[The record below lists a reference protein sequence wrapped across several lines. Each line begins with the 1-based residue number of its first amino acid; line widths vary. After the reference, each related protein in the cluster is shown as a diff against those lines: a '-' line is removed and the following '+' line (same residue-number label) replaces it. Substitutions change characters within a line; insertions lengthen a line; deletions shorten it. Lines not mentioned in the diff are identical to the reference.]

1 LRDKTLQDHYS
12 PGSTFKTITAIAAL
26 EEGVI
31 DENTKIRCGG
41 SIKVGKHVYHCWQ
54 RHGHGD
60 INVVTALTQSCDV
73 FFYRAAQKLKS
84 VDDLAKWATRLGL
97 GKKTDINLAREVP
110 GLIPTEEWKRKR
122 FGQEWNAGETL
133 SVAIGQ
139 SFVLTTALQ
148 LANTYAAIGNG
159 GTLWKPYIVKEIE
172 SYEGQVEKEYKPE
185 KLSDFRLKPKTL
197 ELVKQGLWG
206 AVNSPHGT
214 AHSQRIPGIDFAG
227 KTGTVQTVRV
237 AAEKIYQKCESLK
250 FRDRYNGV
258 FAGMAP
264 LKDPVIAVA
273 VIGEHVCHGATG
285 AGPIAR
291 AVIKTYLEK
300 YYPKIYGEQAIA
312 ERLKKEGKS
321 EAANP
326 YETRDEDDVI
336 VNEAPD
342 LPTSAAPAPLAPAP
356 NTKPIDDTKPAI
368 PANDTPAEEDDAP
381 SDGGGD

>member
-1 LRDKTLQDHYS
+1 
-12 PGSTFKTITAIAAL
+12 
-26 EEGVI
+26 
-31 DENTKIRCGG
+31 
-41 SIKVGKHVYHCWQ
+41 
-54 RHGHGD
+54 
-60 INVVTALTQSCDV
+60 VTALTQSCDV
-73 FFYRAAQKLKS
+73 FFYRVAQKLRS
-84 VDDLAKWATRLGL
+84 VDDLAKWATHLGL

-122 FGQEWNAGETL
+122 FNQEWNAGETL

-172 SYEGQVEKEYKPE
+172 SYEGQIEKEFKPE
-185 KLSDFRLKPKTL
+185 RLSDFRLRPKTL

-206 AVNSPHGT
+206 AINSPHGT
-214 AHSQRIPGIDFAG
+214 GHSQRIPGVDFAG

-237 AAEKIYQKCESLK
+237 AADKIYQKCESLK

-258 FAGMAP
+258 FAGLAP

-300 YYPKIYGEQAIA
+300 YYPQLYGEKAVA
-312 ERLKKEGKS
+312 ERLKREGK
-321 EAANP
+321 ADHVNP
-326 YETRDEDDVI
+326 YDTKTESEDDVV
-336 VNEAPD
+336 VNDNPNLPEDIAPV
-342 LPTSAAPAPLAPAP
+342 PLAPKPEGKPEVAP
-356 NTKPIDDTKPAI
+356 EEA
-368 PANDTPAEEDDAP
+368 AEDDAAP
-381 SDGGGD
+381 EAND